1 MKDSMGW
8 QRKGLL
14 WGAGWHRILRHRIPS
29 QEAYQSK
36 MLQSPTTASCGV
48 FFLHLVPG
56 LAFIHNITTQID
68 KNRYMGL
75 RRVLS
80 HMQNNS
86 VLTENQTREEGK

>member
-1 MKDSMGW
+1 MGSRMAQNSKTQNSITRGLSKQNSTVTNDST
-8 QRKGLL
+8 LV
-14 WGAGWHRILRHRIPS
+14 
-29 QEAYQSK
+29 E
-36 MLQSPTTASCGV
+36 C

-80 HMQNNS
+80 RMQNNS